1 MTYREDAPRP
11 RGDESPGQ
19 YLNRLAA
26 YYNEPDRRR
35 MGSESRA
42 YLEQAVVAMDT
53 PVEPLLTLLATVAV
67 LPIENMTDTVLL
79 RKAYDT
85 VNDIADRINAVLKER
100 KYWWVPPNV

>member
-1 MTYREDAPRP
+1 MVLWPTESLKQGSEMTYREDAPRP

-53 PVEPLLTLLATVAV
+53 PVEPLLTLLGASGFVRSHVSGLVTIAV
-67 LPIENMTDTVLL
+67 YFSAL
-79 RKAYDT
+79 
-85 VNDIADRINAVLKER
+85 INSGI
-100 KYWWVPPNV
+100 